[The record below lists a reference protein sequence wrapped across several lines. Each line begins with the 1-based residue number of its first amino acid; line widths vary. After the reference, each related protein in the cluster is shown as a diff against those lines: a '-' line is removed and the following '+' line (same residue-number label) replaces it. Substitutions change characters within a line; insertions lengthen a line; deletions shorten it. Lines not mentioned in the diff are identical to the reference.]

1 MPTAQLIR
9 QRGRDP
15 RGWRSG
21 GVASARLSPAN
32 AGVVAA
38 KFETAPLAQ
47 ADVFAGQKRDADR
60 LERAPDRPGDS
71 R

>member
-1 MPTAQLIR
+1 M
-9 QRGRDP
+9 
-15 RGWRSG
+15 
-21 GVASARLSPAN
+21 ASARLSPAN

-60 LERAPDRPGDS
+60 LERTPDRPGDS
-71 R
+71 RQEDAESFRICFKLA